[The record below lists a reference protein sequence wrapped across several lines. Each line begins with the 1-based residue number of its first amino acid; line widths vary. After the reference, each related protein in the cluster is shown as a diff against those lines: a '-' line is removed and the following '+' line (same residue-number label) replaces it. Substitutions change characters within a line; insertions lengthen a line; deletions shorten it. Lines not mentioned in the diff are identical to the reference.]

1 VEIPAVAL
9 VSSRATCVAS
19 GRVLPAWARAAVALV
34 VARCQHAARMWHC

>member
-1 VEIPAVAL
+1 MEIPAVAL
-9 VSSRATCVAS
+9 VSSRAAS